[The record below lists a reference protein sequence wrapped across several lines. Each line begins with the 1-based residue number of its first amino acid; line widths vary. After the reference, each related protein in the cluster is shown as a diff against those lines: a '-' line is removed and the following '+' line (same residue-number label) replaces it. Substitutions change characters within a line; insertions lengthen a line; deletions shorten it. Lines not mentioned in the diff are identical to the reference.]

1 MAGTADASHAPHAS
15 HAPLVAAVRAAL
27 AAKAD
32 PARAEQQQRYMKSA
46 MPYRGL
52 TTPELRAT
60 MRTLLADEENRLSSA
75 GEWEATI
82 RTLWDEAGYREER
95 YAALVVARH
104 ASARSYRAAGA
115 LPLYRHVI
123 ETGAWWDLVDE
134 TATHLVRDEL
144 LASPAATAPVMRAW
158 STDPDLWIRRAA
170 ILCQVGAPDRVD
182 LELLRDV
189 ILPNL
194 EFASTAPR
202 SGKQDFFI
210 RKAIGWA
217 LRDASYCHAGWVAA
231 FVDEH
236 RRAMAGL
243 TVREALKQ
251 IERARERHA

>member
-1 MAGTADASHAPHAS
+1 MTGTADASHAP

-27 AAKAD
+27 AADAD
-32 PARAEQQQRYMKSA
+32 PVRAEQQQRYMKSA

-52 TTPELRAT
+52 TTPELRSI
-60 MRTLLADEENRLSSA
+60 MRTLLADRGYRPSSA

-82 RTLWDEAGYREER
+82 RALWDDAAFREER
-95 YAALVVARH
+95 YAALALARH
-104 ASARSYRAAGA
+104 TSMRPYRGAGA
-115 LPLYRHVI
+115 MGLYRHMIV
-123 ETGAWWDLVDE
+123 TGAWWDLVDE

-144 LASPAATAPVMRAW
+144 LASPAATSPVMRAW
-158 STDPDLWIRRAA
+158 STDPDLWVRRAA
-170 ILCQVGAPDRVD
+170 ILCQVGARDRVD
-182 LELLRDV
+182 LDLLRDV

-194 EFASTAPR
+194 EFAATAPP

-210 RKAIGWA
+210 RKGIGWA
-217 LRDASYCHAGWVAA
+217 LRDASYGHAGWVTA

-251 IERARERHA
+251 IERIRARDA